1 MLLLS
6 MLCLKN
12 ILNVNDKSEPVPHL
26 EDSVRIII
34 SWFEYNYRTSKNQL
48 YQRFAGRQQE
58 GLFMCFTNCPLSPL
72 VALSGS

>member
-12 ILNVNDKSEPVPHL
+12 ILNINDKSEPVPHL

-34 SWFEYNYRTSKNQL
+34 DWSE
-48 YQRFAGRQQE
+48 
-58 GLFMCFTNCPLSPL
+58 
-72 VALSGS
+72 

>member
-1 MLLLS
+1 MPLLS

-34 SWFEYNYRTSKNQL
+34 SWFE
-48 YQRFAGRQQE
+48 
-58 GLFMCFTNCPLSPL
+58 
-72 VALSGS
+72 